1 MIDIIVYINEISSLN
16 FSNYET
22 WEDLEDRIVDILG
35 CTKEEVLKRAY
46 DVHIVGFNSSL
57 SYTQE
62 LDKLYEGYK
71 DLLEFDEQDII
82 LAYLE
87 LGQLDL
93 SYGRD
98 VVFDALDAYY
108 GRYDSDWEA
117 AYDFLRDALGMDHT
131 QTLYVLDTLDCV
143 DKIIEDNFNIY
154 NGIYFLK

>member
-1 MIDIIVYINEISSLN
+1 MIDIIVYVNEISSLN
-16 FSNYET
+16 FSNYDT
-22 WEDLEDRIVDILG
+22 WEDLRDEIINILG
-35 CTKEEVLKRAY
+35 CTEEEVLKRAY

-82 LAYLE
+82 LAYFE

-98 VVFDALDAYY
+98 AMCDALDAYF
-108 GRYDSDWEA
+108 GRYTSDWEA
-117 AYDFLRDALGMDHT
+117 AYELLRDALGMTRT
-131 QTLYVLDTLDCV
+131 QALYVLDTLDCV
-143 DKIIEDNFNIY
+143 DKIIEDSFNIY